1 MNQIEIT
8 FILIFLLIF
17 FISIP
22 IFCIFNNDCCY
33 CCSLIH
39 NKIKKCFR
47 KKSINIYDEI
57 I

>member
-1 MNQIEIT
+1 MNQIAIL
-8 FILIFLLIF
+8 FIFIVFLLC

-22 IFCIFNNDCCY
+22 IFCILNTDCCY
-33 CCSLIH
+33 CCRLTI
-39 NKIKKCFR
+39 NKIKKCCR